1 MKLLG
6 APWLRFANDRSG
18 SDPTDAIGRIESVR
32 AFSLPTAEDDAAGGL
47 QIAGDSVI
55 VESLSDCF
63 LIMLRAVS
71 VRDFQRAGSGM
82 GCAAC
87 RTVNDRMSAVTKVED
102 GVMSA
107 AATEYGD
114 DNG

>member
-1 MKLLG
+1 M
-6 APWLRFANDRSG
+6 
-18 SDPTDAIGRIESVR
+18 ESVR
-32 AFSLPTAEDDAAGGL
+32 PFPLPTAEDDAAGCF
-47 QIAGDSVI
+47 QVAGDSVI

-63 LIMLRAVS
+63 LIMLRAVG

-102 GVMSA
+102 GIISA
-107 AATEYGD
+107 AAAEYGGRD
-114 DNG
+114 G